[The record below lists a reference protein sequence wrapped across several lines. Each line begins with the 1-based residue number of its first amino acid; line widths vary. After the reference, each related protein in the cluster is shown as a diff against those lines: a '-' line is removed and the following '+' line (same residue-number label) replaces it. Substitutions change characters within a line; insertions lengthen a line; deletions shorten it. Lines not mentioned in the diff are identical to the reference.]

1 MNARRKRLV
10 AVVLVLIAALAVEMG
25 ISSLARAQIILGVI
39 DLGKDGGGVAV
50 NPDTNRVYV
59 AVGGQINV
67 YDAQTHALIT
77 TVSLPQN
84 YTPCYGLAV
93 NAATNRVYAAG
104 FRTYVIDGN
113 TNAVLANFETDGDEV
128 AVNSATN
135 RVYIADWSH
144 YPYTDPSVVHVLD
157 GASNTWLP
165 DINLGNVSSFEYAHL
180 AANPTTNRVY
190 IAFTGDDDLRV
201 LDGNTHAE
209 VTRVHLENIG
219 YVAVN
224 PDTNRV
230 YVGQLLDTVVLDGAT
245 HTQVGNIPGIVGR
258 LRLNRLTNRLYGVAS
273 SSPGYVLRIADLTTH
288 SLVGYV
294 YLDGNL
300 ADYDVHMNLGRLFGT
315 HASYPSS
322 WGKKMTV
329 IQDASPTGPAPTPAP
344 PSVIATLNLPEDGD
358 GVAVNTVTNRLY
370 VGVDGGVAV
379 FDATTLDSL
388 SYIPLSDD
396 PDWPPVD
403 DVGVDETRNQI
414 YAVTVGQTYVISGTN
429 NQVMGNLGSGDEI
442 AVNPSNGRV
451 YIADR
456 AVWLGEPDVVKIY
469 DGATLAHI
477 RTLDLGTSSYF
488 QSVHVAVNPT
498 TGNAYSTYS
507 LDDDLRIISPA
518 TDDVVQ
524 TIDYTSVGD
533 VAVNPA
539 TNRVYVWVSRSGQAG
554 ALILDGDTHAEL
566 GMIQGVSGQLETNP
580 QTNRLYGYTG
590 YTLFQAYDG
599 TSGALLSRVFV
610 DGSIR
615 DYAVYP
621 DLSRL
626 YVTHASY
633 PAEWARK
640 VSVIQDTSESAASTA
655 TPTSTPTA
663 TTTPA
668 ATFTSTPTATAT
680 SNTPPPPKRIYLPL
694 VTR

>member
-1 MNARRKRLV
+1 MSTGRKRLV
-10 AVVLVLIAALAVEMG
+10 ALVVVLLVAFIVEPG
-25 ISSLARAQIILGVI
+25 IGPRPRAQIILSVI
-39 DLGKDGGGVAV
+39 DLGNNGGGVAV

-67 YDAQTHALIT
+67 YNAPNHALIT
-77 TVSLPQN
+77 TISLPQN
-84 YTPCYGLAV
+84 YTPCNDLAV
-93 NAATNRVYAAG
+93 NSATNRVYAAG
-104 FRTYVIDGN
+104 FRTYVVDGN
-113 TNAVLANFETDGDEV
+113 TNAVLAHFDVEGDEIV
-128 AVNSATN
+128 VNSATN
-135 RVYIADWSH
+135 RVYIADWSF
-144 YPYTDPSVVHVLD
+144 YPFTDPSVVHVLD

-165 DINLGNVSSFEYAHL
+165 DINVGSASSFEYVHL

-209 VTRVHLENIG
+209 VTRLHLENIG
-219 YVAVN
+219 YVAAN

-230 YVGQLLDTVVLDGAT
+230 YVGKNHVDAAVLDGTT
-245 HTQVGNIPGIVGR
+245 HAQVGTIAR
-258 LRLNRLTNRLYGVAS
+258 LGWQLQLNRLTNRIYAVS
-273 SSPGYVLRIADLTTH
+273 PVSPGYVVRVADLTTN
-288 SLVGYV
+288 SIVGYV
-294 YLDGNL
+294 HLDGNL
-300 ADYDVHMNLGRLFGT
+300 EDYDVHIGLGKLFGT
-315 HASYPSS
+315 HASTPSS

-329 IQDASPTGPAPTPAP
+329 IQDASPTSPAPTPP
-344 PSVIATLNLPEDGD
+344 LPHVIATLDLPEDGD
-358 GVAVNTVTNRLY
+358 GVAVNTATNRLY
-370 VGVDGGVAV
+370 VGVDGGIAV

-388 SYIPLSDD
+388 SFIPLSDD
-396 PDWPPVD
+396 PDWPPVY

-414 YAVTVGQTYVISGTN
+414 YAVTVGQTYVISGTI

-456 AVWLGEPDVVKIY
+456 AVSLGVPDVVRIY
-469 DGATLAHI
+469 DGATLAHV
-477 RTLDLGTSSYF
+477 RTLNLGTSSYF
-488 QSVHVAVNPT
+488 QTVHVAVNLT
-498 TGNAYSTYS
+498 TGYAYSTYS
-507 LDDDLRIISPA
+507 LDNDLRIISPT

-524 TIDYTSVGD
+524 TLDYTSVGD

-539 TNRVYVWVSRSGQAG
+539 TNRVYVRVSRSGQTG
-554 ALILDGDTHAEL
+554 ALILDGNTHAEL
-566 GMIQGVSGQLETNP
+566 GMIQGASGLFETNP

-599 TSGALLSRVFV
+599 ASGALFGRVFL
-610 DGSIR
+610 DGNIK

-626 YVTHASY
+626 YVTHADY

-640 VSVIQDTSESAASTA
+640 VSVIQDA
-655 TPTSTPTA
+655 TQWL
-663 TTTPA
+663 
-668 ATFTSTPTATAT
+668 
-680 SNTPPPPKRIYLPL
+680 YLPL